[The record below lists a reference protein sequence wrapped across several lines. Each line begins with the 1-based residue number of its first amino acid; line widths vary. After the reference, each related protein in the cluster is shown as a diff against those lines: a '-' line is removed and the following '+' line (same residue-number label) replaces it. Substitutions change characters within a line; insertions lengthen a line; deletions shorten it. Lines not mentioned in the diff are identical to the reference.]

1 MPEPMD
7 VKCPSCDQ
15 RLAAADES
23 GLVNVLQEHLH
34 EEHALAVSRERVR
47 ENGTY
52 KKTSRWTYRDP
63 KDWIGVPVPDAGVP
77 GEAVERARAAVQSN
91 VRTSR
96 AAGREWELSGGVARC
111 ASCGSTMRTRTRARD
126 NGGEGESRSPT
137 TSARGRTRG
146 AGAMR
151 RETTPP
157 GSGYTRA
164 VTSSANRKS
173 RVLRTARTSFPSETS
188 RLQRGSPSTARRT
201 AGSRRPGATG

>member
-15 RLAAADES
+15 KLGAADES
-23 GLVNVLQEHLH
+23 GLVNILQEHLH

-63 KDWIGVPVPDAGVP
+63 KDWIGVPVPDAGAP
-77 GEAVERARAAVQSN
+77 GETVERARAAVQSN

-126 NGGEGESRSPT
+126 NGGEPLAYYVCSR
-137 TSARGRTRG
+137 AHQG